1 MQFGSSLATY
11 IILKRLNKEVDVIIP
26 NYPETYKYLPCVDE
40 VKKEAEK
47 DRIYDLAIAL
57 DCGDIKRLDD
67 PNLNYDLAK
76 VTINV
81 DHHSSN
87 SMFADYNFVDPVA
100 PACSQIL
107 TSICDQIGIE
117 INKEIG
123 TCLLTG
129 IITDTGGLRYEG
141 VTSET
146 YEFVADILK
155 KGVKVS
161 KVYKQAF
168 AAISRNKFE
177 ARRLAMERLEFLE
190 DGKIT
195 FTYITKKDMEKI
207 GVGTN
212 ELEGIVENG
221 RDIKDVEVSVLLYEK
236 ENGFKA
242 SLRSNEYVNCADICL
257 LFGGGGHIKAAGCTL
272 PYEFEESKEKILSAV
287 KRFIRK
293 ETK

>member
-1 MQFGSSLATY
+1 M
-11 IILKRLNKEVDVIIP
+11 DVIIP
-26 NYPETYKYLPCVDE
+26 NYPETYKYLPCADE

-67 PNLNYDLAK
+67 PNFNYDLAK

-87 SMFADYNFVDPVA
+87 SMFADYNYVDPVA

-190 DGKIT
+190 DGKVT
-195 FTYITKKDMEKI
+195 FTYITKEDMEKI
-207 GVGTN
+207 GVNTN
-212 ELEGIVENG
+212 ELDGIVENG

-257 LFGGGGHIKAAGCTL
+257 LFGGGGHIKASGCTL
-272 PYEFEESKEKILSAV
+272 PYEFEEAKEKILSAV

-293 ETK
+293 

>member
-1 MQFGSSLATY
+1 MQFGSSLALY
-11 IILKRLNKEVDVIIP
+11 IMLKRLKKEVDIIIP
-26 NYPETYKYLPCVDE
+26 NYPKTYRYLPCVDE
-40 VKKEAEK
+40 IKNEAKK

-67 PNLNYDLAK
+67 PNENYDLAK
-76 VTINV
+76 VTINI

-107 TSICDQIGIE
+107 TSIFNQIGVE

-177 ARRLAMERLEFLE
+177 ARKLAIERLEFLE
-190 DGKIT
+190 NGKVT
-195 FTYITKKDMEKI
+195 FTYMTKEDMKNI
-207 GVGTN
+207 GIGTN

-221 RDIKDVEVSVLLYEK
+221 RDIEGVEVSVFLYEK
-236 ENGFKA
+236 ENCFKA

-257 LFGGGGHIKAAGCTL
+257 LFGGGGHIKASGCTL
-272 PYEFEESKEKILSAV
+272 PYKFEEAKEKILSAV
-287 KRFIRK
+287 KRYIK
-293 ETK
+293 

>member
-57 DCGDIKRLDD
+57 ECGDIKRLDD

-287 KRFIRK
+287 KRFI
-293 ETK
+293 TK